1 MSEKADTLQTK
12 PTKKLPWY
20 ICLGNAMGTV
30 GDSIPYYLFYTYF
43 LYYLTDV
50 VGIKPATAGILS
62 SIAMVWN
69 AVASPLVGFLSDN
82 SRNPKGRRRPIIQK
96 AFIGEGI
103 LVVLL
108 FTPTPF
114 SGALQVAYYLVI
126 AVLLWTCYTCMLVPW
141 QSLGAEIA
149 EGYNDRN
156 NIAMWI
162 SLLSLPCTALCN
174 SGPMW
179 IQAAL
184 MPKGVSE
191 ETCWLIISII
201 GAVILLIGV
210 SVMLVATK
218 GREKVIDNAN
228 LAEKHG
234 VKEFVT
240 VVKQLLKLKQYR
252 IIIFVGLFF
261 LTAYT
266 LNQAVL
272 VYVMSYNAQMTEI
285 QMGTFWVV
293 FSVVAALGAP
303 VCTTFANLTSK
314 KTSFMFFSIVNIIM
328 EVAFFFIGINT
339 STLAYVFGIL
349 FAITTAGFWTVY
361 YSMIYDIVEL
371 YEFKHETRNE
381 GSVISFAAFI
391 QTCGGAVASLIA
403 GFSLELI
410 GYTGDGAVTE
420 SIIHGLLVLVTIAP
434 AIIVLISTLILS
446 RYKINRENFNALK
459 EAIELKKQNKEY
471 TTEKFEE
478 IL

>member
-1 MSEKADTLQTK
+1 MCEKTDVLQPK
-12 PTKKLPWY
+12 PNESLPWY

-108 FTPTPF
+108 FMPTPF

-126 AVLLWTCYTCMLVPW
+126 AVLLWTCYTCMLIPW

-156 NIAMWI
+156 NIVMWI

-201 GAVILLIGV
+201 GAVIIFIGV
-210 SVMLVATK
+210 SVMLMATK
-218 GREKVIDNAN
+218 GREKKVENADSTEN
-228 LAEKHG
+228 HG
-234 VKEFVT
+234 IKEFII

-252 IIIFVGLFF
+252 IIILVGLFF

-272 VYVMSYNAQMTEI
+272 VYVMSYNAGMTEI

-303 VCTTFANLTSK
+303 ICTAFANLTSK

-328 EVAFFFIGINT
+328 ELAFFFIGIDT
-339 STLAYVFGIL
+339 PVLAYVFGML
-349 FAITTAGFWTVY
+349 FAITTAGFWTVF
-361 YSMIYDIVEL
+361 YSMIYDSIEI
-371 YEFKHETRNE
+371 YEFKHGTRNE

-391 QTCGGAVASLIA
+391 QTCGGAAASLIA

-420 SIIHGLLVLVTIAP
+420 QITHGLLNLVTVIP
-434 AIIVLISTLILS
+434 AVIVLISTLILS
-446 RYKINRENFNALK
+446 RYKVNRKNFDALK
-459 EAIELKKQNKEY
+459 EAIELKKQDKEY